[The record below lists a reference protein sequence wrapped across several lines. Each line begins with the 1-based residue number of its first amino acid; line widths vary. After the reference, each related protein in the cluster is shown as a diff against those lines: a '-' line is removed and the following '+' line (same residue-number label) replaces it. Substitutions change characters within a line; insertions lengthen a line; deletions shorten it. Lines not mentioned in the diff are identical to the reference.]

1 MLDPCWFYVTNDLLL
16 IIYRKAVE
24 KNLNKDLIE
33 SLFNEV
39 KRRNLRIDK
48 PRHLKRIK

>member
-1 MLDPCWFYVTNDLLL
+1 MIHPWFYVSNDLLL
-16 IIYRKAVE
+16 TIYKQAVE
-24 KNLNKDLIE
+24 QELGKDLIKVV
-33 SLFNEV
+33 FNEI